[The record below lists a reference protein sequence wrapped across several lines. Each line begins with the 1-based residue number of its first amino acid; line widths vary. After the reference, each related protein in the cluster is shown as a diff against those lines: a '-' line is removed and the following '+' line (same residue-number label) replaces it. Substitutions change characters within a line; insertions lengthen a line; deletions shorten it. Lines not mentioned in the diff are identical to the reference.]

1 MDTGPQNTSH
11 ISSND
16 ETTGTAT
23 ICSFSVVVRTS
34 ALEAAE
40 TDAYVFVQLCDNG
53 GNKTD
58 KVKLKCS
65 LTHRKKYQR
74 GHSDLFLL
82 VDQPSLGK
90 LASIEITHI
99 VKDRADANHLRWHL
113 HSIWVIDHDTFLL
126 YRFPCGVWI
135 GNETRQPSTIELP
148 VDGEPFRIVPVDLS
162 QTFE

>member
-1 MDTGPQNTSH
+1 ASYHCT
-11 ISSND
+11 
-16 ETTGTAT
+16 
-23 ICSFSVVVRTS
+23 
-34 ALEAAE
+34 
-40 TDAYVFVQLCDNG
+40 VQLCDNG

-99 VKDRADANHLRWHL
+99 VKDSERFSLRH
-113 HSIWVIDHDTFLL
+113 F
-126 YRFPCGVWI
+126 G
-135 GNETRQPSTIELP
+135 
-148 VDGEPFRIVPVDLS
+148 
-162 QTFE
+162 